1 MKRNS
6 WYKRVALGTGLIM
19 LISTT
24 PAYALTSHSEIIV
37 KSSDSEGGS
46 EEKDYLVMA
55 KSEIQVNELEDKFDC
70 AEVVSKN
77 AQNYLQ
83 ENYMTSLTL
92 SQKEKQE
99 LLNKANVQFV
109 EEDVEVTASA
119 GNVNRMADRHKMKV
133 IKTVQ
138 KESDEEWNIRMIHA
152 DKARKII
159 KKNRSKE
166 KDNVKIAILDSGVDY
181 NTDMNIAE
189 TISLVPG
196 KEEINPLFM
205 DASGHGTCVAG
216 LVAAKDN
223 KDGITGVDP
232 YAEIYSIRVLDDDN
246 CSPISRVIEGI
257 YMAIERKVDI
267 INMSFGVNSYS
278 KALEMAVRDALDA
291 GILVIAA
298 AGNSGSAEKAGMDS
312 TVQYPA
318 AFDGVLAVGSV
329 DKSGE
334 VADSSATGSEID
346 LVAPGELVRS
356 TGMFGSEI
364 VTSGTSLA
372 APQVTG
378 AAALIFE
385 KDKNVSAEFVSGL
398 LCESANNYGESE
410 EYGSGLLDVNYALE
424 NYESFRRNY
433 KKKRNSIKSNENRVM
448 IFKNTGCVEG
458 CWSVGNHEN
467 LVNSYNNV
475 KKGARFNDTAKNY
488 EKYYVE
494 KRKDGVKGEIYIITG
509 MDYNPWWHGY
519 FRKNYSGQ
527 EFCNY
532 VAAYIYETRVANS
545 IVSGVAVKS
554 PGDLSNSA
562 INRIKKDVNSI
573 PWTKNDKNGKK
584 LYTSNPST
592 GTKRAFVWG
601 MAIHTLADSFAHS
614 SATFSGNRVTHNS
627 SNKSIDADNT
637 SYLSLRW
644 SSAQKAVNL
653 AIKKY
658 TASSR
663 PSGTSNEF
671 SPVKEQG
678 QFKMINIEKYI
689 TSVDGAKNGA
699 TYAPFSIYKK
709 YDNNK

>member
-152 DKARKII
+152 DRARKII

-166 KDNVKIAILDSGVDY
+166 KDK
-181 NTDMNIAE
+181 
-189 TISLVPG
+189 
-196 KEEINPLFM
+196 
-205 DASGHGTCVAG
+205 
-216 LVAAKDN
+216 
-223 KDGITGVDP
+223 ITGVDP

-372 APQVTG
+372 TPQVTG
-378 AAALIFE
+378 AAALILE
-385 KDKNVSAEFVSGL
+385 KDKNVSTDFIYGL

-424 NYESFRRNY
+424 NYESFKRNY
-433 KKKRNSIKSNENRVM
+433 KKKIVLRVM
-448 IFKNTGCVEG
+448 KIG
-458 CWSVGNHEN
+458 
-467 LVNSYNNV
+467 
-475 KKGARFNDTAKNY
+475 
-488 EKYYVE
+488 
-494 KRKDGVKGEIYIITG
+494 
-509 MDYNPWWHGY
+509 
-519 FRKNYSGQ
+519 
-527 EFCNY
+527 
-532 VAAYIYETRVANS
+532 
-545 IVSGVAVKS
+545 
-554 PGDLSNSA
+554 
-562 INRIKKDVNSI
+562 
-573 PWTKNDKNGKK
+573 
-584 LYTSNPST
+584 
-592 GTKRAFVWG
+592 
-601 MAIHTLADSFAHS
+601 
-614 SATFSGNRVTHNS
+614 
-627 SNKSIDADNT
+627 
-637 SYLSLRW
+637 
-644 SSAQKAVNL
+644 
-653 AIKKY
+653 
-658 TASSR
+658 
-663 PSGTSNEF
+663 
-671 SPVKEQG
+671 
-678 QFKMINIEKYI
+678 
-689 TSVDGAKNGA
+689 
-699 TYAPFSIYKK
+699 
-709 YDNNK
+709 